1 MAAGASKAPAPA
13 PLSPEHAP
21 GPSSAA
27 LHQNPRLHSG
37 ATGGEATAQGGEAL
51 AAAAVRG
58 VGGDGGKAAAAQD
71 VGGDDEGRVVEH
83 GVGGGEVRAAAA
95 QCGRGGGGDPRV
107 TKETTG
113 VAPPVGASESM
124 ADAVQAS
131 VAARALVHLLLAAC
145 GGCGDGLTSGKM
157 GATGET
163 APALQQACKDF
174 GLSGRGVRTGCMGE
188 GQGRAAGNPNPNPNP
203 NFGAP
208 EESWTQQDAVAGAA
222 ISTTRT
228 TLGTQQRSL
237 PALTPASSP
246 ELVAAIAEALA
257 EVMRAWDAS
266 LAPTGEAGGDPT
278 ARTCRAVAGEG
289 GAPATGGVGAVC
301 MVSDP
306 APAPPSSRGKLYV
319 EALAPGSPRA
329 AKKSFEEVGANF
341 KEFSMCNDMPG
352 VFYNAEEVKVLSDP
366 YKFSLIGKFSGRR
379 PPPQIVYQSFKGL
392 GLSSPYN
399 IRFLRAG
406 HIFLHLTS
414 KEDMAR
420 IWTRGV
426 WRIGGSILR
435 IFKWTPHFSY
445 AAESS
450 VVPVWV
456 QFPDLPVHMFN
467 KNCVYSMARIVG
479 CPIKIDEA
487 TADGSRLFMAR
498 ACVEIDLLKPRV
510 EQFLIGI
517 GDEHRLQRVVY
528 ERTPEYCQYCRHLG
542 HAEVDCYVA
551 GNKPRPEW
559 HRDRV
564 DPIPPGADLRERLNQ
579 RERDRKG
586 KAVVVE
592 DSEAHDFQRVGGR
605 RTGQT
610 WARKQQ
616 PSRMGQKSAQELH
629 AQGNSFEVL
638 KDIGE
643 EEDAGDDVVGGAG
656 DKEALEDYPQL
667 GTEKDDGVG
676 ADEDRVSKTQ
686 RVEVEDRMPVQ
697 LGQCQTLWQTSLDS
711 DQQDSVSVEG
721 GEQQVGDQIPQ
732 CFGQGEQVSQTVQRS
747 GIGAQQ
753 WNTDGAQG
761 QGGASRGLQEAGLI
775 SGEEPRVLESS
786 RELPEDDGLD
796 RYSSSSADQGV
807 SDDLGQKKPARRT
820 QVTPEGSDDPDFQKT
835 FVEYEET
842 DTSFSSRG
850 GRSLASVVSPPRE
863 RKAGM
868 PKVLKAQRPRVEF
881 EPRVTR
887 SQASRQRRA
896 LFLRRHHHLSFLAV
910 LEPMVDLDCRY
921 MARRMGFEEFLH
933 LELSSQMFPSS
944 MIVTVV
950 YAKCT
955 RSERSL
961 LWESLEE
968 LRPEGDRLWLVGGDF
983 NVISSMEEHSAGVLA
998 RPGAM
1003 EDFNNFIM
1011 LAGLVDAGFVG
1022 DRYTW
1027 TNNRVWKRLD
1037 RVLLSSSWGSLD
1049 FTVRVE
1055 HLSRA
1060 ASDHCPLL
1068 VEFPGFQRPRASF
1081 RFQRMWV
1088 RHRDF
1093 MQTVRLNWC
1102 LPSMAQGLQR
1112 LQMKL
1117 RRLKEHLKWWN
1128 MEVFGNI
1135 HDRVL
1140 QAEESMAAAEQAYDR
1155 DPTEQSRT
1163 HRSECQARLFR
1174 VLDMEEDFWKQRAAI
1189 RWMGEGERN
1198 TKFFHSTVQKKR
1210 TASRLFRIWEEG
1222 QCLDQPD
1229 GIRESGVRYFQ
1240 ELLTG
1245 ETVDSTV
1252 VDTELIPSLVS
1263 AEDNLML
1270 EGLPSAEEV
1279 KQVVWSMCQ
1288 DSAAGPDGFSVA
1300 FYRACWEI
1308 VGEDVF
1314 QAVLDFFRG
1323 AELPRGMA
1331 STTIV
1336 LIPKVDSAQRW
1347 RDFRPISLCN
1357 VSYKIIS
1364 KLMAQRMASVL
1375 GKVISPAQ
1383 SGFVPG
1389 RLISDNILM
1398 AQELDHKLNYHIRGG
1413 NLILKLDMAK
1423 AYDRVQWGV
1432 LFRVMVAFGFSEAVI
1447 AFIRRCVTSSWFS
1460 VLVNGQLSGFF
1471 RSQRGLR
1478 QGDPISPFLFIL
1490 AAELLSRGIEA
1501 LFAAYPGM
1509 AYATGCDMRVSH
1521 LAYADD
1527 VVIFLNGSLDCVR
1540 RGKEFLD
1547 RYEAQSGQAINA
1559 AKSSFFPSR
1568 CISDRRRQQIAA
1580 ITGFVLG
1587 VRPMLYLGVPII
1599 SGNKRTVHFAPIL
1612 AKIQRKF
1619 QGWNLSRLSH
1629 GGRLM
1634 LIQSVLSSLPVY
1646 LLQVTQPP
1654 LEVLRKLEGVFAS
1667 FFWSSVG
1674 HDRKVHWVAWRDIC
1688 RPKQEGGLGVRRLSE
1703 VGAALSMKLWFR
1715 FREQCTQW
1723 ARFLRRSYC
1732 GTVDPGVV
1740 TLRSNAS
1747 PSWRRMIQT
1756 RAVAEGQIGWII
1768 GQGHLSFWHDRW
1780 MERGPLSE
1788 WCTVQGPPDV
1798 RVDRFLAAG
1807 SWSQERL
1814 QRVLPS
1820 SVAEEVTEVHLRP
1833 EEEDVMVWRP
1843 TRDGRFTTR
1852 SAWEVYRTAH
1862 QREDVAI
1869 VTWSRLLLPTIS
1881 VFIWRFFRRRLP
1893 VDEVL
1898 QQRGVCLV
1906 SRCQCCEAV
1915 ESWEHLFYG
1924 SPVAGEVWGHFGH
1937 LFGVGSWRV
1946 LERWRA
1952 GTAWS
1957 STGSVR
1963 EIIPLLIFW
1972 FLWTARND
1980 SKHRGLRPEGQKIIR
1995 QITQYLRVGMASGII
2010 KPRHWRGDISAAQAM
2025 VIQVRIR
2032 TLHTISA
2039 VHWRRPDDGWFK
2051 LNTDGSSRGN
2061 PGESSYGA
2069 IVRDHSGQVVVARQG
2084 VLGEGSN
2091 IRAELMAI
2099 LRGLEL
2105 CVDRQLFPIWLES
2118 DSLVALHIIGS
2129 SGISWE
2135 LREEILRIRR
2145 LVRQYGVRCTHI
2157 YREGNAAAD
2166 FLANQA
2172 YQVEGERVMEGQE
2185 IGGLL
2190 LGICRMDRLG
2200 LPYIRSS
2207 CKPG

>member
-1 MAAGASKAPAPA
+1 M
-13 PLSPEHAP
+13 
-21 GPSSAA
+21 
-27 LHQNPRLHSG
+27 SG
-37 ATGGEATAQGGEAL
+37 IIWN
-51 AAAAVRG
+51 VRG
-58 VGGDGGKAAAAQD
+58 FGN
-71 VGGDDEGRVVEH
+71 
-83 GVGGGEVRAAAA
+83 
-95 QCGRGGGGDPRV
+95 
-107 TKETTG
+107 
-113 VAPPVGASESM
+113 
-124 ADAVQAS
+124 
-131 VAARALVHLLLAAC
+131 LA
-145 GGCGDGLTSGKM
+145 T
-157 GATGET
+157 
-163 APALQQACKDF
+163 
-174 GLSGRGVRTGCMGE
+174 
-188 GQGRAAGNPNPNPNP
+188 
-203 NFGAP
+203 
-208 EESWTQQDAVAGAA
+208 
-222 ISTTRT
+222 
-228 TLGTQQRSL
+228 
-237 PALTPASSP
+237 
-246 ELVAAIAEALA
+246 
-257 EVMRAWDAS
+257 
-266 LAPTGEAGGDPT
+266 
-278 ARTCRAVAGEG
+278 
-289 GAPATGGVGAVC
+289 
-301 MVSDP
+301 
-306 APAPPSSRGKLYV
+306 
-319 EALAPGSPRA
+319 
-329 AKKSFEEVGANF
+329 
-341 KEFSMCNDMPG
+341 
-352 VFYNAEEVKVLSDP
+352 
-366 YKFSLIGKFSGRR
+366 
-379 PPPQIVYQSFKGL
+379 
-392 GLSSPYN
+392 
-399 IRFLRAG
+399 
-406 HIFLHLTS
+406 
-414 KEDMAR
+414 
-420 IWTRGV
+420 
-426 WRIGGSILR
+426 
-435 IFKWTPHFSY
+435 
-445 AAESS
+445 
-450 VVPVWV
+450 
-456 QFPDLPVHMFN
+456 
-467 KNCVYSMARIVG
+467 
-479 CPIKIDEA
+479 
-487 TADGSRLFMAR
+487 
-498 ACVEIDLLKPRV
+498 
-510 EQFLIGI
+510 
-517 GDEHRLQRVVY
+517 
-528 ERTPEYCQYCRHLG
+528 
-542 HAEVDCYVA
+542 
-551 GNKPRPEW
+551 
-559 HRDRV
+559 
-564 DPIPPGADLRERLNQ
+564 
-579 RERDRKG
+579 
-586 KAVVVE
+586 
-592 DSEAHDFQRVGGR
+592 
-605 RTGQT
+605 
-610 WARKQQ
+610 
-616 PSRMGQKSAQELH
+616 
-629 AQGNSFEVL
+629 
-638 KDIGE
+638 
-643 EEDAGDDVVGGAG
+643 
-656 DKEALEDYPQL
+656 
-667 GTEKDDGVG
+667 
-676 ADEDRVSKTQ
+676 
-686 RVEVEDRMPVQ
+686 
-697 LGQCQTLWQTSLDS
+697 
-711 DQQDSVSVEG
+711 
-721 GEQQVGDQIPQ
+721 
-732 CFGQGEQVSQTVQRS
+732 
-747 GIGAQQ
+747 
-753 WNTDGAQG
+753 
-761 QGGASRGLQEAGLI
+761 
-775 SGEEPRVLESS
+775 
-786 RELPEDDGLD
+786 
-796 RYSSSSADQGV
+796 
-807 SDDLGQKKPARRT
+807 
-820 QVTPEGSDDPDFQKT
+820 
-835 FVEYEET
+835 
-842 DTSFSSRG
+842 
-850 GRSLASVVSPPRE
+850 
-863 RKAGM
+863 
-868 PKVLKAQRPRVEF
+868 
-881 EPRVTR
+881 
-887 SQASRQRRA
+887 QRRA

-910 LEPMVDLDCRY
+910 LEPMVDLYCRY
-921 MARRMGFEEFLH
+921 MARHMGFEEVVSNKSGKVWFFWESTIACKVLFDHDQFLH
-933 LELSSQMFPSS
+933 LELSSQLFPSF

-955 RSERSL
+955 RLERSV

-1037 RVLLSSSWGSLD
+1037 RVLLSPSWGSLD

-1068 VEFPGFQRPRASF
+1068 VEFPGFQKPRASF

-1102 LPSMAQGLQR
+1102 LPSVAQGLQR

-1140 QAEESMAAAEQAYDR
+1140 QAEESMAAAEHAYDR

-1163 HRSECQARLFR
+1163 HRSECQAHLFR

-1210 TASRLFRIWEEG
+1210 AVSRLFRIWEEG
-1222 QCLDQPD
+1222 QCLDQPER
-1229 GIRESGVRYFQ
+1229 IRESGVRYFQ

-1245 ETVDSTV
+1245 ETVDSTA
-1252 VDTELIPSLVS
+1252 VDTDLIPTLVS
-1263 AEDNLML
+1263 TEDNLML
-1270 EGLPSAEEV
+1270 AALPSAEEV

-1308 VGEDVF
+1308 VGEDVL

-1375 GKVISPAQ
+1375 GKVISPSQ

-1423 AYDRVQWGV
+1423 AYDRVQWGI
-1432 LFRVMVAFGFSEAVI
+1432 LFRVMAAFGFSEAVI

-1547 RYEAQSGQAINA
+1547 RYEAQSE
-1559 AKSSFFPSR
+1559 KSSFIPSR

-1580 ITGFVLG
+1580 VTGFGLG
-1587 VRPMLYLGVPII
+1587 ERPMLYLGVPII
-1599 SGNKRTVHFAPIL
+1599 SGNKRTVHFAPLL

-1646 LLQVTQPP
+1646 LLQEGA
-1654 LEVLRKLEGVFAS
+1654 LGSLEGHLQAEAGGRAGDQTAVR
-1667 FFWSSVG
+1667 G
-1674 HDRKVHWVAWRDIC
+1674 G
-1688 RPKQEGGLGVRRLSE
+1688 GGLIHEVVVQIQRAVHTVGQILEEILLWDGGPRCGDSE
-1703 VGAALSMKLWFR
+1703 
-1715 FREQCTQW
+1715 EQCFPQLAQDDSDQSCGRETDW
-1723 ARFLRRSYC
+1723 VDGE
-1732 GTVDPGVV
+1732 GTVVGVV
-1740 TLRSNAS
+1740 YSAGAS
-1747 PSWRRMIQT
+1747 RCQS
-1756 RAVAEGQIGWII
+1756 
-1768 GQGHLSFWHDRW
+1768 
-1780 MERGPLSE
+1780 GP
-1788 WCTVQGPPDV
+1788 V
-1798 RVDRFLAAG
+1798 F
-1807 SWSQERL
+1807 SWSQEIL

-1820 SVAEEVTEVHLRP
+1820 SVAEEVTEVQLRP
-1833 EEEDVMVWRP
+1833 EEEDVMLWRP

-1852 SAWEVYRTAH
+1852 SAWEAYRTAH

-1893 VDEVL
+1893 VDVIL
-1898 QQRGVCLV
+1898 QQRGVCLA

-1924 SPVAGEVWGHFGH
+1924 SPVAGEVWGYFGH

-1946 LERWRA
+1946 MESWRA

-1957 STGSVR
+1957 SSGSVR
-1963 EIIPLLIFW
+1963 EITPLLICW

-1995 QITQYLRVGMASGII
+1995 QITQYWRVGMASGII
-2010 KPRHWRGDISAAQAM
+2010 KPRHWRGAISAAQAM
-2025 VIQVRIR
+2025 GIQVRIR

-2105 CVDRQLFPIWLES
+2105 CVDRQLSPIWLES
-2118 DSLVALHIIGS
+2118 DSLVALHIIRS
-2129 SGISWE
+2129 SGWTDWACRISGA
-2135 LREEILRIRR
+2135 
-2145 LVRQYGVRCTHI
+2145 LVSQDSTL
-2157 YREGNAAAD
+2157 D
-2166 FLANQA
+2166 
-2172 YQVEGERVMEGQE
+2172 
-2185 IGGLL
+2185 GG
-2190 LGICRMDRLG
+2190 
-2200 LPYIRSS
+2200 
-2207 CKPG
+2207 

>member
-1 MAAGASKAPAPA
+1 M
-13 PLSPEHAP
+13 
-21 GPSSAA
+21 
-27 LHQNPRLHSG
+27 SG
-37 ATGGEATAQGGEAL
+37 IIWN
-51 AAAAVRG
+51 VRG
-58 VGGDGGKAAAAQD
+58 FGN
-71 VGGDDEGRVVEH
+71 
-83 GVGGGEVRAAAA
+83 
-95 QCGRGGGGDPRV
+95 
-107 TKETTG
+107 
-113 VAPPVGASESM
+113 
-124 ADAVQAS
+124 
-131 VAARALVHLLLAAC
+131 LA
-145 GGCGDGLTSGKM
+145 T
-157 GATGET
+157 
-163 APALQQACKDF
+163 
-174 GLSGRGVRTGCMGE
+174 
-188 GQGRAAGNPNPNPNP
+188 
-203 NFGAP
+203 
-208 EESWTQQDAVAGAA
+208 
-222 ISTTRT
+222 
-228 TLGTQQRSL
+228 
-237 PALTPASSP
+237 
-246 ELVAAIAEALA
+246 
-257 EVMRAWDAS
+257 
-266 LAPTGEAGGDPT
+266 
-278 ARTCRAVAGEG
+278 
-289 GAPATGGVGAVC
+289 
-301 MVSDP
+301 
-306 APAPPSSRGKLYV
+306 
-319 EALAPGSPRA
+319 
-329 AKKSFEEVGANF
+329 
-341 KEFSMCNDMPG
+341 
-352 VFYNAEEVKVLSDP
+352 
-366 YKFSLIGKFSGRR
+366 
-379 PPPQIVYQSFKGL
+379 
-392 GLSSPYN
+392 
-399 IRFLRAG
+399 
-406 HIFLHLTS
+406 
-414 KEDMAR
+414 
-420 IWTRGV
+420 
-426 WRIGGSILR
+426 
-435 IFKWTPHFSY
+435 
-445 AAESS
+445 
-450 VVPVWV
+450 
-456 QFPDLPVHMFN
+456 
-467 KNCVYSMARIVG
+467 
-479 CPIKIDEA
+479 
-487 TADGSRLFMAR
+487 
-498 ACVEIDLLKPRV
+498 
-510 EQFLIGI
+510 
-517 GDEHRLQRVVY
+517 
-528 ERTPEYCQYCRHLG
+528 
-542 HAEVDCYVA
+542 
-551 GNKPRPEW
+551 
-559 HRDRV
+559 
-564 DPIPPGADLRERLNQ
+564 
-579 RERDRKG
+579 
-586 KAVVVE
+586 
-592 DSEAHDFQRVGGR
+592 
-605 RTGQT
+605 
-610 WARKQQ
+610 
-616 PSRMGQKSAQELH
+616 
-629 AQGNSFEVL
+629 
-638 KDIGE
+638 
-643 EEDAGDDVVGGAG
+643 
-656 DKEALEDYPQL
+656 
-667 GTEKDDGVG
+667 
-676 ADEDRVSKTQ
+676 
-686 RVEVEDRMPVQ
+686 
-697 LGQCQTLWQTSLDS
+697 
-711 DQQDSVSVEG
+711 
-721 GEQQVGDQIPQ
+721 
-732 CFGQGEQVSQTVQRS
+732 
-747 GIGAQQ
+747 
-753 WNTDGAQG
+753 
-761 QGGASRGLQEAGLI
+761 
-775 SGEEPRVLESS
+775 
-786 RELPEDDGLD
+786 
-796 RYSSSSADQGV
+796 
-807 SDDLGQKKPARRT
+807 
-820 QVTPEGSDDPDFQKT
+820 
-835 FVEYEET
+835 
-842 DTSFSSRG
+842 
-850 GRSLASVVSPPRE
+850 
-863 RKAGM
+863 
-868 PKVLKAQRPRVEF
+868 
-881 EPRVTR
+881 
-887 SQASRQRRA
+887 QRRA

-921 MARRMGFEEFLH
+921 MARRMGFEEVVSNKSGKVWFFWDSTIACKVLFDHDQFLH
-933 LELSSQMFPSS
+933 LELSSQLFPSS

-955 RSERSL
+955 RLERSL
-961 LWESLEE
+961 LWENLEE
-968 LRPEGDRLWLVGGDF
+968 LRPEGDILWLVGGDF

-1011 LAGLVDAGFVG
+1011 LAGLVDVGFVG

-1037 RVLLSSSWGSLD
+1037 RVLLSPSWGSLD

-1060 ASDHCPLL
+1060 ASDHYPLL
-1068 VEFPGFQRPRASF
+1068 VEFRGFQKPRASF

-1088 RHRDF
+1088 WHRDF

-1102 LPSMAQGLQR
+1102 LPSVAQGLQR

-1140 QAEESMAAAEQAYDR
+1140 QAEEGMAAAEQAYDR
-1155 DPTEQSRT
+1155 GPTEQSRT
-1163 HRSECQARLFR
+1163 HRSECQAHLFR

-1210 TASRLFRIWEEG
+1210 SANRLFR
-1222 QCLDQPD
+1222 
-1229 GIRESGVRYFQ
+1229 

-1245 ETVDSTV
+1245 ETVDSTD

-1263 AEDNLML
+1263 TEDNLML

-1308 VGEDVF
+1308 VGEDVL
-1314 QAVLDFFRG
+1314 QAVMDFFRG

-1347 RDFRPISLCN
+1347 QDFRPISLCN

-1364 KLMAQRMASVL
+1364 KLMAQRMASVI

-1413 NLILKLDMAK
+1413 NLILKLDMTK
-1423 AYDRVQWGV
+1423 SYDRVQWGV
-1432 LFRVMVAFGFSEAVI
+1432 LFRVMAAFGFSESVI

-1460 VLVNGQLSGFF
+1460 ILVNGQLSSFF

-1490 AAELLSRGIEA
+1490 AAELLSRGIES

-1521 LAYADD
+1521 LTYADD
-1527 VVIFLNGSLDCVR
+1527 VVLFLNGSLDCVR
-1540 RGKEFLD
+1540 RGKGFLD
-1547 RYEAQSGQAINA
+1547 SYEAQSGQAINA
-1559 AKSSFFPSR
+1559 EKSFFFPSR
-1568 CISDRRRQQIAA
+1568 CISVRRRQQIAA
-1580 ITGFVLG
+1580 VTGFDLG
-1587 VRPMLYLGVPII
+1587 ERPMLYLGVPII
-1599 SGNKRTVHFAPIL
+1599 SGNKRTVHFAPLL

-1619 QGWNLSRLSH
+1619 QGWNFSRLSH

-1646 LLQVTQPP
+1646 LLQV
-1654 LEVLRKLEGVFAS
+1654 LKKLEGVFAS

-1688 RPKQEGGLGVRRLSE
+1688 RPKQEGGLGIRRLSE

-1715 FREQCTQW
+1715 FREQSTQW

-1756 RAVAEGQIGWII
+1756 RAVAERQIGWII
-1768 GQGHLSFWHDRW
+1768 EQGHLSFWHDRW

-1798 RVDRFLAAG
+1798 RVDRFLADG
-1807 SWSQERL
+1807 SWSQEIL

-1820 SVAEEVTEVHLRP
+1820 AVAEEVTEDCAPEGGCIDSDLEQTPPPHHFRVHL
-1833 EEEDVMVWRP
+1833 
-1843 TRDGRFTTR
+1843 
-1852 SAWEVYRTAH
+1852 
-1862 QREDVAI
+1862 
-1869 VTWSRLLLPTIS
+1869 
-1881 VFIWRFFRRRLP
+1881 
-1893 VDEVL
+1893 EVL
-1898 QQRGVCLV
+1898 SETTASGRDLTAAWCMLSVQMSVL
-1906 SRCQCCEAV
+1906 
-1915 ESWEHLFYG
+1915 
-1924 SPVAGEVWGHFGH
+1924 
-1937 LFGVGSWRV
+1937 WRV
-1946 LERWRA
+1946 MESWRA

-1963 EIIPLLIFW
+1963 EITPLLICW

-1980 SKHRGLRPEGQKIIR
+1980 SKHRGLRSEGHKTII
-1995 QITQYLRVGMASGII
+1995 QIIQYLRVGMTSSII
-2010 KPRHWRGDISAAQAM
+2010 KPRHWRGAISAAQAM

-2032 TLHTISA
+2032 TLHTISV

-2105 CVDRQLFPIWLES
+2105 CVDRQLSPIWLES
-2118 DSLVALHIIGS
+2118 DSLVALHIIRS

-2135 LREEILRIRR
+2135 FREEILRIRR

-2185 IGGLL
+2185 IDGLL
-2190 LGICRMDRLG
+2190 LGICRMDRVG

>member
-1 MAAGASKAPAPA
+1 MEEGN
-13 PLSPEHAP
+13 
-21 GPSSAA
+21 GG
-27 LHQNPRLHSG
+27 RSG
-37 ATGGEATAQGGEAL
+37 F
-51 AAAAVRG
+51 
-58 VGGDGGKAAAAQD
+58 
-71 VGGDDEGRVVEH
+71 
-83 GVGGGEVRAAAA
+83 GGEVWLRSDTGMRAG
-95 QCGRGGGGDPRV
+95 QEPRGGG
-107 TKETTG
+107 
-113 VAPPVGASESM
+113 
-124 ADAVQAS
+124 
-131 VAARALVHLLLAAC
+131 
-145 GGCGDGLTSGKM
+145 
-157 GATGET
+157 
-163 APALQQACKDF
+163 
-174 GLSGRGVRTGCMGE
+174 
-188 GQGRAAGNPNPNPNP
+188 
-203 NFGAP
+203 
-208 EESWTQQDAVAGAA
+208 
-222 ISTTRT
+222 
-228 TLGTQQRSL
+228 
-237 PALTPASSP
+237 
-246 ELVAAIAEALA
+246 
-257 EVMRAWDAS
+257 
-266 LAPTGEAGGDPT
+266 
-278 ARTCRAVAGEG
+278 
-289 GAPATGGVGAVC
+289 
-301 MVSDP
+301 
-306 APAPPSSRGKLYV
+306 
-319 EALAPGSPRA
+319 
-329 AKKSFEEVGANF
+329 
-341 KEFSMCNDMPG
+341 
-352 VFYNAEEVKVLSDP
+352 
-366 YKFSLIGKFSGRR
+366 
-379 PPPQIVYQSFKGL
+379 
-392 GLSSPYN
+392 
-399 IRFLRAG
+399 
-406 HIFLHLTS
+406 
-414 KEDMAR
+414 
-420 IWTRGV
+420 
-426 WRIGGSILR
+426 
-435 IFKWTPHFSY
+435 
-445 AAESS
+445 
-450 VVPVWV
+450 
-456 QFPDLPVHMFN
+456 
-467 KNCVYSMARIVG
+467 
-479 CPIKIDEA
+479 DEA
-487 TADGSRLFMAR
+487 N
-498 ACVEIDLLKPRV
+498 
-510 EQFLIGI
+510 
-517 GDEHRLQRVVY
+517 
-528 ERTPEYCQYCRHLG
+528 
-542 HAEVDCYVA
+542 A
-551 GNKPRPEW
+551 G
-559 HRDRV
+559 
-564 DPIPPGADLRERLNQ
+564 
-579 RERDRKG
+579 
-586 KAVVVE
+586 
-592 DSEAHDFQRVGGR
+592 
-605 RTGQT
+605 
-610 WARKQQ
+610 
-616 PSRMGQKSAQELH
+616 
-629 AQGNSFEVL
+629 
-638 KDIGE
+638 
-643 EEDAGDDVVGGAG
+643 
-656 DKEALEDYPQL
+656 
-667 GTEKDDGVG
+667 
-676 ADEDRVSKTQ
+676 
-686 RVEVEDRMPVQ
+686 
-697 LGQCQTLWQTSLDS
+697 
-711 DQQDSVSVEG
+711 
-721 GEQQVGDQIPQ
+721 
-732 CFGQGEQVSQTVQRS
+732 
-747 GIGAQQ
+747 
-753 WNTDGAQG
+753 
-761 QGGASRGLQEAGLI
+761 
-775 SGEEPRVLESS
+775 
-786 RELPEDDGLD
+786 
-796 RYSSSSADQGV
+796 
-807 SDDLGQKKPARRT
+807 
-820 QVTPEGSDDPDFQKT
+820 
-835 FVEYEET
+835 
-842 DTSFSSRG
+842 
-850 GRSLASVVSPPRE
+850 
-863 RKAGM
+863 
-868 PKVLKAQRPRVEF
+868 
-881 EPRVTR
+881 
-887 SQASRQRRA
+887 
-896 LFLRRHHHLSFLAV
+896 
-910 LEPMVDLDCRY
+910 
-921 MARRMGFEEFLH
+921 FLH
-933 LELSSQMFPSS
+933 LELSSQIFPSS

-1068 VEFPGFQRPRASF
+1068 VEFPGFQKPRASF

-1432 LFRVMVAFGFSEAVI
+1432 LFRVMAAFGFSETVI

-1490 AAELLSRGIEA
+1490 AAELFSRGIEA

-1559 AKSSFFPSR
+1559 EKSSFFPSR
-1568 CISDRRRQQIAA
+1568 RISDRRRQQIAA
-1580 ITGFVLG
+1580 ITGFGLG
-1587 VRPMLYLGVPII
+1587 ERPMLYLGVPII
-1599 SGNKRTVHFAPIL
+1599 SGNKRTVHFAPLL

-1634 LIQSVLSSLPVY
+1634 LIQSVLISLPVY
-1646 LLQVTQPP
+1646 LLQVIQPP

-1688 RPKQEGGLGVRRLSE
+1688 RPKQEGGLGIRRLSE

-1756 RAVAEGQIGWII
+1756 RAVAERQIGWII

-1798 RVDRFLAAG
+1798 RVDRFLADG
-1807 SWSQERL
+1807 SWSQEIL
-1814 QRVLPS
+1814 QRVLPP
-1820 SVAEEVTEVHLRP
+1820 SVAEEVTEVQLRP

-1862 QREDVAI
+1862 QREDVAL

-1898 QQRGVCLV
+1898 QQRGVCLA

-1946 LERWRA
+1946 MERWRA

-2135 LREEILRIRR
+2135 LREEILRTRR

>member
-1 MAAGASKAPAPA
+1 
-13 PLSPEHAP
+13 
-21 GPSSAA
+21 
-27 LHQNPRLHSG
+27 
-37 ATGGEATAQGGEAL
+37 
-51 AAAAVRG
+51 
-58 VGGDGGKAAAAQD
+58 
-71 VGGDDEGRVVEH
+71 
-83 GVGGGEVRAAAA
+83 
-95 QCGRGGGGDPRV
+95 
-107 TKETTG
+107 
-113 VAPPVGASESM
+113 
-124 ADAVQAS
+124 
-131 VAARALVHLLLAAC
+131 
-145 GGCGDGLTSGKM
+145 
-157 GATGET
+157 
-163 APALQQACKDF
+163 
-174 GLSGRGVRTGCMGE
+174 
-188 GQGRAAGNPNPNPNP
+188 
-203 NFGAP
+203 
-208 EESWTQQDAVAGAA
+208 
-222 ISTTRT
+222 
-228 TLGTQQRSL
+228 
-237 PALTPASSP
+237 
-246 ELVAAIAEALA
+246 
-257 EVMRAWDAS
+257 
-266 LAPTGEAGGDPT
+266 
-278 ARTCRAVAGEG
+278 
-289 GAPATGGVGAVC
+289 
-301 MVSDP
+301 
-306 APAPPSSRGKLYV
+306 
-319 EALAPGSPRA
+319 
-329 AKKSFEEVGANF
+329 
-341 KEFSMCNDMPG
+341 
-352 VFYNAEEVKVLSDP
+352 
-366 YKFSLIGKFSGRR
+366 
-379 PPPQIVYQSFKGL
+379 
-392 GLSSPYN
+392 
-399 IRFLRAG
+399 
-406 HIFLHLTS
+406 
-414 KEDMAR
+414 MAR

-445 AAESS
+445 EAESS

-456 QFPDLPVHMFN
+456 QFPDLPVHMIN
-467 KNCVYSMARIVG
+467 KNCVFSMARIVG

-921 MARRMGFEEFLH
+921 MARRMGFEE
-933 LELSSQMFPSS
+933 
-944 MIVTVV
+944 VV
-950 YAKCT
+950 SNKSGKCT
-955 RSERSL
+955 GSL
-961 LWESLEE
+961 FME
-968 LRPEGDRLWLVGGDF
+968 LRSEGDRLWLVGGDF

-1037 RVLLSSSWGSLD
+1037 RVLLSSSWGNLD

-1068 VEFPGFQRPRASF
+1068 VEFPGFQRPRAFGGCGCGTSF
-1081 RFQRMWV
+1081 IDR
-1088 RHRDF
+1088 
-1093 MQTVRLNWC
+1093 
-1102 LPSMAQGLQR
+1102 PSMVRWRYG
-1112 LQMKL
+1112 
-1117 RRLKEHLKWWN
+1117 
-1128 MEVFGNI
+1128 G
-1135 HDRVL
+1135 
-1140 QAEESMAAAEQAYDR
+1140 
-1155 DPTEQSRT
+1155 DPTEARQT

-1432 LFRVMVAFGFSEAVI
+1432 LFRVMAAFGFSETVI

-1490 AAELLSRGIEA
+1490 AAELFSRGIEA

-1559 AKSSFFPSR
+1559 EKSSFFPSR
-1568 CISDRRRQQIAA
+1568 RISDRRRQQIAA
-1580 ITGFVLG
+1580 ITGFGLG
-1587 VRPMLYLGVPII
+1587 ERPMLYLGVPII
-1599 SGNKRTVHFAPIL
+1599 SGNKRTVHFAPLL

-1634 LIQSVLSSLPVY
+1634 LIQSVLISLPVY
-1646 LLQVTQPP
+1646 LLQVIQPP

-1688 RPKQEGGLGVRRLSE
+1688 RPKQEGGLGIRRLSE
-1703 VGAALSMKLWFR
+1703 VGVALSMKLWFR

-1732 GTVDPGVV
+1732 GTVDPGMV

-1756 RAVAEGQIGWII
+1756 RAVAERQIGWII

-1780 MERGPLSE
+1780 QLEPGD
-1788 WCTVQGPPDV
+1788 T
-1798 RVDRFLAAG
+1798 
-1807 SWSQERL
+1807 
-1814 QRVLPS
+1814 

-1869 VTWSRLLLPTIS
+1869 VTLSRLLLPTIS

-2025 VIQVRIR
+2025 VMQVRIR

-2039 VHWRRPDDGWFK
+2039 VQWRRPDDGWFK

>member
-1 MAAGASKAPAPA
+1 M
-13 PLSPEHAP
+13 
-21 GPSSAA
+21 
-27 LHQNPRLHSG
+27 SG
-37 ATGGEATAQGGEAL
+37 IIWN
-51 AAAAVRG
+51 VRG
-58 VGGDGGKAAAAQD
+58 FGN
-71 VGGDDEGRVVEH
+71 
-83 GVGGGEVRAAAA
+83 
-95 QCGRGGGGDPRV
+95 
-107 TKETTG
+107 
-113 VAPPVGASESM
+113 
-124 ADAVQAS
+124 
-131 VAARALVHLLLAAC
+131 LA
-145 GGCGDGLTSGKM
+145 T
-157 GATGET
+157 
-163 APALQQACKDF
+163 
-174 GLSGRGVRTGCMGE
+174 
-188 GQGRAAGNPNPNPNP
+188 
-203 NFGAP
+203 
-208 EESWTQQDAVAGAA
+208 
-222 ISTTRT
+222 
-228 TLGTQQRSL
+228 
-237 PALTPASSP
+237 
-246 ELVAAIAEALA
+246 
-257 EVMRAWDAS
+257 
-266 LAPTGEAGGDPT
+266 
-278 ARTCRAVAGEG
+278 
-289 GAPATGGVGAVC
+289 
-301 MVSDP
+301 
-306 APAPPSSRGKLYV
+306 
-319 EALAPGSPRA
+319 
-329 AKKSFEEVGANF
+329 
-341 KEFSMCNDMPG
+341 
-352 VFYNAEEVKVLSDP
+352 
-366 YKFSLIGKFSGRR
+366 
-379 PPPQIVYQSFKGL
+379 
-392 GLSSPYN
+392 
-399 IRFLRAG
+399 
-406 HIFLHLTS
+406 
-414 KEDMAR
+414 
-420 IWTRGV
+420 
-426 WRIGGSILR
+426 
-435 IFKWTPHFSY
+435 
-445 AAESS
+445 
-450 VVPVWV
+450 
-456 QFPDLPVHMFN
+456 
-467 KNCVYSMARIVG
+467 
-479 CPIKIDEA
+479 
-487 TADGSRLFMAR
+487 
-498 ACVEIDLLKPRV
+498 
-510 EQFLIGI
+510 
-517 GDEHRLQRVVY
+517 
-528 ERTPEYCQYCRHLG
+528 
-542 HAEVDCYVA
+542 
-551 GNKPRPEW
+551 
-559 HRDRV
+559 
-564 DPIPPGADLRERLNQ
+564 
-579 RERDRKG
+579 
-586 KAVVVE
+586 
-592 DSEAHDFQRVGGR
+592 
-605 RTGQT
+605 
-610 WARKQQ
+610 
-616 PSRMGQKSAQELH
+616 
-629 AQGNSFEVL
+629 
-638 KDIGE
+638 
-643 EEDAGDDVVGGAG
+643 
-656 DKEALEDYPQL
+656 
-667 GTEKDDGVG
+667 
-676 ADEDRVSKTQ
+676 
-686 RVEVEDRMPVQ
+686 
-697 LGQCQTLWQTSLDS
+697 
-711 DQQDSVSVEG
+711 
-721 GEQQVGDQIPQ
+721 
-732 CFGQGEQVSQTVQRS
+732 
-747 GIGAQQ
+747 
-753 WNTDGAQG
+753 
-761 QGGASRGLQEAGLI
+761 
-775 SGEEPRVLESS
+775 
-786 RELPEDDGLD
+786 
-796 RYSSSSADQGV
+796 
-807 SDDLGQKKPARRT
+807 
-820 QVTPEGSDDPDFQKT
+820 
-835 FVEYEET
+835 
-842 DTSFSSRG
+842 
-850 GRSLASVVSPPRE
+850 
-863 RKAGM
+863 
-868 PKVLKAQRPRVEF
+868 
-881 EPRVTR
+881 
-887 SQASRQRRA
+887 QRRA

-921 MARRMGFEEFLH
+921 MARRMGFEEVVSNKSGKVWFFWDSTIACKVLFDHDQFLH
-933 LELSSQMFPSS
+933 LELSSQLFPSS

-950 YAKCT
+950 YAKYT
-955 RSERSL
+955 RLERSL

-1037 RVLLSSSWGSLD
+1037 RVLLSPSWGSLD

-1068 VEFPGFQRPRASF
+1068 VEFPGFQKPRASF

-1102 LPSMAQGLQR
+1102 LPSVAQGMQR

-1140 QAEESMAAAEQAYDR
+1140 QAEESMAAAEHAYDR
-1155 DPTEQSRT
+1155 DPTAQSRT
-1163 HRSECQARLFR
+1163 HRSECQAHLFR
-1174 VLDMEEDFWKQRAAI
+1174 VLDIEEDFWKQRAAI

-1210 TASRLFRIWEEG
+1210 AVSRIFRIWEEG
-1222 QCLDQPD
+1222 QCLDQPER
-1229 GIRESGVRYFQ
+1229 IRESGVRYFQ

-1245 ETVDSTV
+1245 ETVDSTA
-1252 VDTELIPSLVS
+1252 VDTDLIPTLVS
-1263 AEDNLML
+1263 TEDNLML
-1270 EGLPSAEEV
+1270 AALPSAEEV
-1279 KQVVWSMCQ
+1279 KQMVWSMCQ

-1308 VGEDVF
+1308 VGEDVL
-1314 QAVLDFFRG
+1314 QVVLDFFRG

-1432 LFRVMVAFGFSEAVI
+1432 LFRVMAAFGFSEAVI

-1559 AKSSFFPSR
+1559 EKSSFFPSR

-1580 ITGFVLG
+1580 VTGFGLG
-1587 VRPMLYLGVPII
+1587 ERPMLYLGVPII
-1599 SGNKRTVHFAPIL
+1599 SGNKRTVHFAPLL

-1646 LLQVTQPP
+1646 LLQVIQPP
-1654 LEVLRKLEGVFAS
+1654 LEALRKLEGVFAS

-1688 RPKQEGGLGVRRLSE
+1688 RPKQEGGLGIRRLSE

-1756 RAVAEGQIGWII
+1756 RAVAERQIGWII

-1798 RVDRFLAAG
+1798 RVDRFLADG
-1807 SWSQERL
+1807 SWSQEIL

-1820 SVAEEVTEVHLRP
+1820 SVAEEVTEVQLRP
-1833 EEEDVMVWRP
+1833 EEEDVMLWRP

-1852 SAWEVYRTAH
+1852 SAWEAYRTAH

-1893 VDEVL
+1893 VDEIL
-1898 QQRGVCLV
+1898 QQRGACLA

-1924 SPVAGEVWGHFGH
+1924 SPVAGEVWGYFGH
-1937 LFGVGSWRV
+1937 LFGVGSWRAM
-1946 LERWRA
+1946 ESWRA

-2039 VHWRRPDDGWFK
+2039 VHWRRPDDGCFK

-2105 CVDRQLFPIWLES
+2105 CVDRQLSPIWLES
-2118 DSLVALHIIGS
+2118 DSLVALHIIRS

-2135 LREEILRIRR
+2135 FREEILRIRR

>member
-1 MAAGASKAPAPA
+1 
-13 PLSPEHAP
+13 
-21 GPSSAA
+21 
-27 LHQNPRLHSG
+27 
-37 ATGGEATAQGGEAL
+37 
-51 AAAAVRG
+51 
-58 VGGDGGKAAAAQD
+58 
-71 VGGDDEGRVVEH
+71 
-83 GVGGGEVRAAAA
+83 
-95 QCGRGGGGDPRV
+95 
-107 TKETTG
+107 
-113 VAPPVGASESM
+113 
-124 ADAVQAS
+124 
-131 VAARALVHLLLAAC
+131 
-145 GGCGDGLTSGKM
+145 M
-157 GATGET
+157 G
-163 APALQQACKDF
+163 
-174 GLSGRGVRTGCMGE
+174 
-188 GQGRAAGNPNPNPNP
+188 
-203 NFGAP
+203 
-208 EESWTQQDAVAGAA
+208 TQQEAGAA
-222 ISTTRT
+222 IPNTNT
-228 TLGTQQRSL
+228 TLEMQQRRM
-237 PALTPASSP
+237 PALSPASSP
-246 ELVAAIAEALA
+246 ELAAAIVEAVMA
-257 EVMRAWDAS
+257 AMRARDAS
-266 LAPTGEAGGDPT
+266 LASAGTAAGDLTPKMDH
-278 ARTCRAVAGEG
+278 AVAGEG
-289 GAPATGGVGAVC
+289 APAAGGGGAVC
-301 MVSDP
+301 RSSDP
-306 APAPPSSRGKLYV
+306 VPAFPSSPGRRYV
-319 EALAPGSPRA
+319 DALAPRSPRA

-341 KEFSMCNDMPG
+341 KEFSVYNDVPG
-352 VFYNAEEVKVLSDP
+352 VFYNDEEVKALSDP

-379 PPPQIVYQSFKGL
+379 PPPQIVYQGFKGL

-414 KEDMAR
+414 NEDMAR

-426 WRIGGSILR
+426 WRIGGSTLR

-445 AAESS
+445 EAESS

-456 QFPDLPVHMFN
+456 QFPDLPVHMIN
-467 KNCVYSMARIVG
+467 KNCVFSMARIVG

-721 GEQQVGDQIPQ
+721 GEQQVGDQTPQ

-753 WNTDGAQG
+753 RNTDGAQG

-868 PKVLKAQRPRVEF
+868 PKVLKVQRPRVEF

-1068 VEFPGFQRPRASF
+1068 VEFPGFQKPRASF

-1102 LPSMAQGLQR
+1102 LPSVAQGLQR

-1210 TASRLFRIWEEG
+1210 TASRIFRIWEEG

-1389 RLISDNILM
+1389 RLISDNVLM

-1432 LFRVMVAFGFSEAVI
+1432 LFRVMAAFGFSEAVI
-1447 AFIRRCVTSSWFS
+1447 AFI
-1460 VLVNGQLSGFF
+1460 GG
-1471 RSQRGLR
+1471 
-1478 QGDPISPFLFIL
+1478 
-1490 AAELLSRGIEA
+1490 A
-1501 LFAAYPGM
+1501 L
-1509 AYATGCDMRVSH
+1509 
-1521 LAYADD
+1521 
-1527 VVIFLNGSLDCVR
+1527 
-1540 RGKEFLD
+1540 
-1547 RYEAQSGQAINA
+1547 
-1559 AKSSFFPSR
+1559 
-1568 CISDRRRQQIAA
+1568 
-1580 ITGFVLG
+1580 
-1587 VRPMLYLGVPII
+1587 
-1599 SGNKRTVHFAPIL
+1599 
-1612 AKIQRKF
+1612 
-1619 QGWNLSRLSH
+1619 
-1629 GGRLM
+1629 
-1634 LIQSVLSSLPVY
+1634 
-1646 LLQVTQPP
+1646 
-1654 LEVLRKLEGVFAS
+1654 
-1667 FFWSSVG
+1667 
-1674 HDRKVHWVAWRDIC
+1674 
-1688 RPKQEGGLGVRRLSE
+1688 
-1703 VGAALSMKLWFR
+1703 
-1715 FREQCTQW
+1715 
-1723 ARFLRRSYC
+1723 
-1732 GTVDPGVV
+1732 
-1740 TLRSNAS
+1740 
-1747 PSWRRMIQT
+1747 
-1756 RAVAEGQIGWII
+1756 
-1768 GQGHLSFWHDRW
+1768 
-1780 MERGPLSE
+1780 
-1788 WCTVQGPPDV
+1788 
-1798 RVDRFLAAG
+1798 
-1807 SWSQERL
+1807 
-1814 QRVLPS
+1814 
-1820 SVAEEVTEVHLRP
+1820 
-1833 EEEDVMVWRP
+1833 
-1843 TRDGRFTTR
+1843 
-1852 SAWEVYRTAH
+1852 
-1862 QREDVAI
+1862 
-1869 VTWSRLLLPTIS
+1869 
-1881 VFIWRFFRRRLP
+1881 
-1893 VDEVL
+1893 
-1898 QQRGVCLV
+1898 
-1906 SRCQCCEAV
+1906 
-1915 ESWEHLFYG
+1915 
-1924 SPVAGEVWGHFGH
+1924 
-1937 LFGVGSWRV
+1937 
-1946 LERWRA
+1946 
-1952 GTAWS
+1952 
-1957 STGSVR
+1957 
-1963 EIIPLLIFW
+1963 
-1972 FLWTARND
+1972 
-1980 SKHRGLRPEGQKIIR
+1980 
-1995 QITQYLRVGMASGII
+1995 
-2010 KPRHWRGDISAAQAM
+2010 
-2025 VIQVRIR
+2025 
-2032 TLHTISA
+2032 
-2039 VHWRRPDDGWFK
+2039 
-2051 LNTDGSSRGN
+2051 
-2061 PGESSYGA
+2061 
-2069 IVRDHSGQVVVARQG
+2069 
-2084 VLGEGSN
+2084 
-2091 IRAELMAI
+2091 
-2099 LRGLEL
+2099 
-2105 CVDRQLFPIWLES
+2105 
-2118 DSLVALHIIGS
+2118 
-2129 SGISWE
+2129 
-2135 LREEILRIRR
+2135 
-2145 LVRQYGVRCTHI
+2145 
-2157 YREGNAAAD
+2157 
-2166 FLANQA
+2166 
-2172 YQVEGERVMEGQE
+2172 
-2185 IGGLL
+2185 LL
-2190 LGICRMDRLG
+2190 LGF
-2200 LPYIRSS
+2200 RSW
-2207 CKPG
+2207 

>member
-1 MAAGASKAPAPA
+1 M
-13 PLSPEHAP
+13 
-21 GPSSAA
+21 
-27 LHQNPRLHSG
+27 
-37 ATGGEATAQGGEAL
+37 
-51 AAAAVRG
+51 
-58 VGGDGGKAAAAQD
+58 
-71 VGGDDEGRVVEH
+71 
-83 GVGGGEVRAAAA
+83 
-95 QCGRGGGGDPRV
+95 
-107 TKETTG
+107 
-113 VAPPVGASESM
+113 
-124 ADAVQAS
+124 
-131 VAARALVHLLLAAC
+131 
-145 GGCGDGLTSGKM
+145 
-157 GATGET
+157 
-163 APALQQACKDF
+163 
-174 GLSGRGVRTGCMGE
+174 
-188 GQGRAAGNPNPNPNP
+188 
-203 NFGAP
+203 
-208 EESWTQQDAVAGAA
+208 
-222 ISTTRT
+222 
-228 TLGTQQRSL
+228 
-237 PALTPASSP
+237 
-246 ELVAAIAEALA
+246 
-257 EVMRAWDAS
+257 
-266 LAPTGEAGGDPT
+266 
-278 ARTCRAVAGEG
+278 
-289 GAPATGGVGAVC
+289 
-301 MVSDP
+301 
-306 APAPPSSRGKLYV
+306 
-319 EALAPGSPRA
+319 
-329 AKKSFEEVGANF
+329 
-341 KEFSMCNDMPG
+341 
-352 VFYNAEEVKVLSDP
+352 
-366 YKFSLIGKFSGRR
+366 
-379 PPPQIVYQSFKGL
+379 
-392 GLSSPYN
+392 
-399 IRFLRAG
+399 
-406 HIFLHLTS
+406 
-414 KEDMAR
+414 
-420 IWTRGV
+420 
-426 WRIGGSILR
+426 
-435 IFKWTPHFSY
+435 
-445 AAESS
+445 
-450 VVPVWV
+450 
-456 QFPDLPVHMFN
+456 
-467 KNCVYSMARIVG
+467 
-479 CPIKIDEA
+479 
-487 TADGSRLFMAR
+487 
-498 ACVEIDLLKPRV
+498 
-510 EQFLIGI
+510 
-517 GDEHRLQRVVY
+517 
-528 ERTPEYCQYCRHLG
+528 
-542 HAEVDCYVA
+542 
-551 GNKPRPEW
+551 
-559 HRDRV
+559 
-564 DPIPPGADLRERLNQ
+564 RERLDQ

-592 DSEAHDFQRVGGR
+592 DSEAQDFQRVGGR

-610 WARKQQ
+610 WARKQLH
-616 PSRMGQKSAQELH
+616 SRMGQEAEQELH
-629 AQGNSFEVL
+629 TQVNSFEVL
-638 KDIGE
+638 KDTGE
-643 EEDAGDDVVGGAG
+643 EEDAGEDVMEVAGGKGALG
-656 DKEALEDYPQL
+656 DTPQV
-667 GTEKDDGVG
+667 GTETDDGVG
-676 ADEDRVSKTQ
+676 EEEDRVAETQ
-686 RVEVEDRMPVQ
+686 LVEVEDRSPVQ
-697 LGQCQTLWQTSLDS
+697 LGRQQTGRQTSQVLG
-711 DQQDSVSVEG
+711 QQDSASVEG
-721 GEQQVGDQIPQ
+721 GEQQVGDQSSQ
-732 CFGQGEQVSQTVQRS
+732 SFGQGEQASQTVQRS

-753 WNTDGAQG
+753 KNTDGAQG
-761 QGGASRGLQEAGLI
+761 QGGPSRGLQDVSLI
-775 SGEEPRVLESS
+775 SGEEPRVLETSG
-786 RELPEDDGLD
+786 ELPEDDCLD

-807 SDDLGQKKPARRT
+807 SEDLGQKEPARLR
-820 QVTPEGSDDPDFQKT
+820 QVIPESSEDPDFQKT
-835 FVEYEET
+835 FEEYEET
-842 DTSFSSRG
+842 DTSSSSRG
-850 GRSLASVVSPPRE
+850 GHSLASVVSPPRG
-863 RKAGM
+863 RKAGC
-868 PKVLKAQRPRVEF
+868 L
-881 EPRVTR
+881 
-887 SQASRQRRA
+887 
-896 LFLRRHHHLSFLAV
+896 
-910 LEPMVDLDCRY
+910 RY

-933 LELSSQMFPSS
+933 LELSSQLFPSS

-955 RSERSL
+955 RLERSL

-983 NVISSMEEHSAGVLA
+983 NVISSMEEHSAGVMA

-1037 RVLLSSSWGSLD
+1037 RVLLSPSWGSLD

-1068 VEFPGFQRPRASF
+1068 VEFPGFQKPRASF

-1102 LPSMAQGLQR
+1102 LPSVAQGLQR

-1155 DPTEQSRT
+1155 DPTEQSRI

-1210 TASRLFRIWEEG
+1210 SASRLFRVWEEG
-1222 QCLDQPD
+1222 QCLDQPER
-1229 GIRESGVRYFQ
+1229 IRESGVRYFQ

-1245 ETVDSTV
+1245 EIVDSTV

-1279 KQVVWSMCQ
+1279 KQVVWCMCQ

-1308 VGEDVF
+1308 VGEDVL

-1347 RDFRPISLCN
+1347 QDFRPISLCN

-1364 KLMAQRMASVL
+1364 KLMAQRMASVI

-1398 AQELDHKLNYHIRGG
+1398 AQELDHKLNYHTRGG

-1432 LFRVMVAFGFSEAVI
+1432 LFRVMAAFGFSESVI

-1490 AAELLSRGIEA
+1490 AAELFSRGIEA

-1540 RGKEFLD
+1540 RGKSFLD
-1547 RYEAQSGQAINA
+1547 RYEAQTGQAINA
-1559 AKSSFFPSR
+1559 GKSSFFPSR

-1580 ITGFVLG
+1580 VTGFGLG
-1587 VRPMLYLGVPII
+1587 ERPMLYLGVPII
-1599 SGNKRTVHFAPIL
+1599 SGNKRTVHFAPLL

-1654 LEVLRKLEGVFAS
+1654 LEVLKKLEGVFAS

-1674 HDRKVHWVAWRDIC
+1674 HDRKVHWVAWKDIC
-1688 RPKQEGGLGVRRLSE
+1688 RPKQEGGLGIRRLSE
-1703 VGAALSMKLWFR
+1703 VGAALAMKLWFR
-1715 FREQCTQW
+1715 FREQSTQW

-1732 GTVDPGVV
+1732 GAVDPGVV

-1756 RAVAEGQIGWII
+1756 RAVAERQIGWII

-1798 RVDRFLAAG
+1798 RVGRFLADG
-1807 SWSQERL
+1807 SWSQEIL

-1820 SVAEEVTEVHLRP
+1820 SVAEEVTEVQLRP
-1833 EEEDVMVWRP
+1833 EEEDVMLWRP

-1852 SAWEVYRTAH
+1852 SAWEAYRTPH

-1881 VFIWRFFRRRLP
+1881 VFSWRFFRRRLP
-1893 VDEVL
+1893 VDEIL

-1906 SRCQCCEAV
+1906 SRCQCCAAV

-1924 SPVAGEVWGHFGH
+1924 SLVAGDVWGYFGH
-1937 LFGVGSWRV
+1937 LFGVGSWRAM
-1946 LERWRA
+1946 ESWRA

-2010 KPRHWRGDISAAQAM
+2010 KPRHWRGAISAAQAM

-2032 TLHTISA
+2032 TLHTISV

-2061 PGESSYGA
+2061 PGESAYGA

-2105 CVDRQLFPIWLES
+2105 CVDRQLSPIWLES
-2118 DSLVALHIIGS
+2118 DSLVALHIIRS
-2129 SGISWE
+2129 PGISWE
-2135 LREEILRIRR
+2135 FREEILRIRK
-2145 LVRQYGVRCTHI
+2145 LVRQHGVRCTHI

-2185 IGGLL
+2185 IDGLL

>member
-1 MAAGASKAPAPA
+1 MRTQQEAAAGAAV
-13 PLSPEHAP
+13 SP
-21 GPSSAA
+21 
-27 LHQNPRLHSG
+27 
-37 ATGGEATAQGGEAL
+37 
-51 AAAAVRG
+51 
-58 VGGDGGKAAAAQD
+58 
-71 VGGDDEGRVVEH
+71 
-83 GVGGGEVRAAAA
+83 
-95 QCGRGGGGDPRV
+95 
-107 TKETTG
+107 
-113 VAPPVGASESM
+113 
-124 ADAVQAS
+124 
-131 VAARALVHLLLAAC
+131 
-145 GGCGDGLTSGKM
+145 
-157 GATGET
+157 
-163 APALQQACKDF
+163 
-174 GLSGRGVRTGCMGE
+174 
-188 GQGRAAGNPNPNPNP
+188 
-203 NFGAP
+203 
-208 EESWTQQDAVAGAA
+208 
-222 ISTTRT
+222 TRT
-228 TLGTQQRSL
+228 TLKTVQRSL
-237 PALTPASSP
+237 SALMPASSP
-246 ELVAAIAEALA
+246 ELVAAFVEVLA
-257 EVMRAWDAS
+257 AVRRTWDAS
-266 LAPTGEAGGDPT
+266 LAPTGAAGGDPT

-289 GAPATGGVGAVC
+289 GAPATGGVGVVGT
-301 MVSDP
+301 VSDP
-306 APAPPSSRGKLYV
+306 APAPPSLHGKLYV
-319 EALAPGSPRA
+319 DALAPRSPRA

-341 KEFSMCNDMPG
+341 KEFSVYNDVPG
-352 VFYNAEEVKVLSDP
+352 VFYNDEEVKALSDP

-379 PPPQIVYQSFKGL
+379 PPPQIVYQGFKGL

-414 KEDMAR
+414 NEDMAR

-445 AAESS
+445 EAESS

-456 QFPDLPVHMFN
+456 QFPDLPVHMIN
-467 KNCVYSMARIVG
+467 KNCVFSMARIVG

-551 GNKPRPEW
+551 GNKPRPE
-559 HRDRV
+559 
-564 DPIPPGADLRERLNQ
+564 
-579 RERDRKG
+579 
-586 KAVVVE
+586 
-592 DSEAHDFQRVGGR
+592 

-697 LGQCQTLWQTSLDS
+697 LGQCQTLRQTSLDS

-850 GRSLASVVSPPRE
+850 GRSLASVVSPPRG

-1102 LPSMAQGLQR
+1102 LPSTAQGLQR

-1128 MEVFGNI
+1128 KEVFGNI
-1135 HDRVL
+1135 HDR
-1140 QAEESMAAAEQAYDR
+1140 A
-1155 DPTEQSRT
+1155 
-1163 HRSECQARLFR
+1163 HLFR

-1210 TASRLFRIWEEG
+1210 SASRLFRVWEEG
-1222 QCLDQPD
+1222 QCLDQPER
-1229 GIRESGVRYFQ
+1229 IRESGVRYFQ

-1432 LFRVMVAFGFSEAVI
+1432 LFRVMAAFGFSETVI

-1490 AAELLSRGIEA
+1490 AAELFSRGIEA

-1559 AKSSFFPSR
+1559 EKSSFFPSR
-1568 CISDRRRQQIAA
+1568 RISDRRRQQIAA
-1580 ITGFVLG
+1580 ITGFGLG
-1587 VRPMLYLGVPII
+1587 ERPMLYLGVPII
-1599 SGNKRTVHFAPIL
+1599 SGNKRTVHFAPLL

-1646 LLQVTQPP
+1646 LLQEGA
-1654 LEVLRKLEGVFAS
+1654 LGGLEGHLQAEA
-1667 FFWSSVG
+1667 G
-1674 HDRKVHWVAWRDIC
+1674 GGDGDRTTIRGG
-1688 RPKQEGGLGVRRLSE
+1688 GGLIHE
-1703 VGAALSMKLWFR
+1703 VVVQIQR
-1715 FREQCTQW
+1715 
-1723 ARFLRRSYC
+1723 
-1732 GTVDPGVV
+1732 TVH
-1740 TLRSNAS
+1740 T
-1747 PSWRRMIQT
+1747 M
-1756 RAVAEGQIGWII
+1756 GQI
-1768 GQGHLSFWHDRW
+1768 L
-1780 MERGPLSE
+1780 
-1788 WCTVQGPPDV
+1788 
-1798 RVDRFLAAG
+1798 
-1807 SWSQERL
+1807 
-1814 QRVLPS
+1814 
-1820 SVAEEVTEVHLRP
+1820 
-1833 EEEDVMVWRP
+1833 
-1843 TRDGRFTTR
+1843 
-1852 SAWEVYRTAH
+1852 
-1862 QREDVAI
+1862 
-1869 VTWSRLLLPTIS
+1869 
-1881 VFIWRFFRRRLP
+1881 
-1893 VDEVL
+1893 
-1898 QQRGVCLV
+1898 
-1906 SRCQCCEAV
+1906 
-1915 ESWEHLFYG
+1915 
-1924 SPVAGEVWGHFGH
+1924 
-1937 LFGVGSWRV
+1937 
-1946 LERWRA
+1946 
-1952 GTAWS
+1952 
-1957 STGSVR
+1957 
-1963 EIIPLLIFW
+1963 
-1972 FLWTARND
+1972 
-1980 SKHRGLRPEGQKIIR
+1980 
-1995 QITQYLRVGMASGII
+1995 
-2010 KPRHWRGDISAAQAM
+2010 
-2025 VIQVRIR
+2025 
-2032 TLHTISA
+2032 
-2039 VHWRRPDDGWFK
+2039 
-2051 LNTDGSSRGN
+2051 
-2061 PGESSYGA
+2061 
-2069 IVRDHSGQVVVARQG
+2069 
-2084 VLGEGSN
+2084 
-2091 IRAELMAI
+2091 
-2099 LRGLEL
+2099 
-2105 CVDRQLFPIWLES
+2105 
-2118 DSLVALHIIGS
+2118 
-2129 SGISWE
+2129 
-2135 LREEILRIRR
+2135 EEILLWDGGPR
-2145 LVRQYGVRCTHI
+2145 YGDFEEQRFPQLAQDDSDQSCG
-2157 YREGNAAAD
+2157 RETDRVDYWTGSPQL
-2166 FLANQA
+2166 LA
-2172 YQVEGERVMEGQE
+2172 
-2185 IGGLL
+2185 
-2190 LGICRMDRLG
+2190 
-2200 LPYIRSS
+2200 
-2207 CKPG
+2207 

>member
-1 MAAGASKAPAPA
+1 M
-13 PLSPEHAP
+13 
-21 GPSSAA
+21 
-27 LHQNPRLHSG
+27 
-37 ATGGEATAQGGEAL
+37 
-51 AAAAVRG
+51 VRW
-58 VGGDGGKAAAAQD
+58 
-71 VGGDDEGRVVEH
+71 RY
-83 GVGGGEVRAAAA
+83 
-95 QCGRGGGGDPRV
+95 
-107 TKETTG
+107 
-113 VAPPVGASESM
+113 
-124 ADAVQAS
+124 
-131 VAARALVHLLLAAC
+131 
-145 GGCGDGLTSGKM
+145 
-157 GATGET
+157 
-163 APALQQACKDF
+163 
-174 GLSGRGVRTGCMGE
+174 
-188 GQGRAAGNPNPNPNP
+188 
-203 NFGAP
+203 
-208 EESWTQQDAVAGAA
+208 
-222 ISTTRT
+222 
-228 TLGTQQRSL
+228 
-237 PALTPASSP
+237 
-246 ELVAAIAEALA
+246 
-257 EVMRAWDAS
+257 
-266 LAPTGEAGGDPT
+266 GGDPT
-278 ARTCRAVAGEG
+278 EAR
-289 GAPATGGVGAVC
+289 
-301 MVSDP
+301 
-306 APAPPSSRGKLYV
+306 
-319 EALAPGSPRA
+319 
-329 AKKSFEEVGANF
+329 
-341 KEFSMCNDMPG
+341 
-352 VFYNAEEVKVLSDP
+352 
-366 YKFSLIGKFSGRR
+366 
-379 PPPQIVYQSFKGL
+379 Q
-392 GLSSPYN
+392 
-399 IRFLRAG
+399 
-406 HIFLHLTS
+406 
-414 KEDMAR
+414 
-420 IWTRGV
+420 
-426 WRIGGSILR
+426 
-435 IFKWTPHFSY
+435 
-445 AAESS
+445 
-450 VVPVWV
+450 
-456 QFPDLPVHMFN
+456 
-467 KNCVYSMARIVG
+467 
-479 CPIKIDEA
+479 
-487 TADGSRLFMAR
+487 
-498 ACVEIDLLKPRV
+498 
-510 EQFLIGI
+510 
-517 GDEHRLQRVVY
+517 
-528 ERTPEYCQYCRHLG
+528 
-542 HAEVDCYVA
+542 
-551 GNKPRPEW
+551 
-559 HRDRV
+559 
-564 DPIPPGADLRERLNQ
+564 
-579 RERDRKG
+579 
-586 KAVVVE
+586 
-592 DSEAHDFQRVGGR
+592 
-605 RTGQT
+605 
-610 WARKQQ
+610 
-616 PSRMGQKSAQELH
+616 
-629 AQGNSFEVL
+629 
-638 KDIGE
+638 
-643 EEDAGDDVVGGAG
+643 
-656 DKEALEDYPQL
+656 
-667 GTEKDDGVG
+667 
-676 ADEDRVSKTQ
+676 
-686 RVEVEDRMPVQ
+686 
-697 LGQCQTLWQTSLDS
+697 
-711 DQQDSVSVEG
+711 
-721 GEQQVGDQIPQ
+721 
-732 CFGQGEQVSQTVQRS
+732 
-747 GIGAQQ
+747 
-753 WNTDGAQG
+753 
-761 QGGASRGLQEAGLI
+761 
-775 SGEEPRVLESS
+775 
-786 RELPEDDGLD
+786 
-796 RYSSSSADQGV
+796 
-807 SDDLGQKKPARRT
+807 
-820 QVTPEGSDDPDFQKT
+820 
-835 FVEYEET
+835 
-842 DTSFSSRG
+842 
-850 GRSLASVVSPPRE
+850 
-863 RKAGM
+863 
-868 PKVLKAQRPRVEF
+868 
-881 EPRVTR
+881 
-887 SQASRQRRA
+887 
-896 LFLRRHHHLSFLAV
+896 
-910 LEPMVDLDCRY
+910 
-921 MARRMGFEEFLH
+921 
-933 LELSSQMFPSS
+933 
-944 MIVTVV
+944 
-950 YAKCT
+950 
-955 RSERSL
+955 
-961 LWESLEE
+961 
-968 LRPEGDRLWLVGGDF
+968 
-983 NVISSMEEHSAGVLA
+983 
-998 RPGAM
+998 
-1003 EDFNNFIM
+1003 
-1011 LAGLVDAGFVG
+1011 
-1022 DRYTW
+1022 
-1027 TNNRVWKRLD
+1027 
-1037 RVLLSSSWGSLD
+1037 
-1049 FTVRVE
+1049 
-1055 HLSRA
+1055 
-1060 ASDHCPLL
+1060 
-1068 VEFPGFQRPRASF
+1068 
-1081 RFQRMWV
+1081 
-1088 RHRDF
+1088 
-1093 MQTVRLNWC
+1093 
-1102 LPSMAQGLQR
+1102 
-1112 LQMKL
+1112 
-1117 RRLKEHLKWWN
+1117 
-1128 MEVFGNI
+1128 
-1135 HDRVL
+1135 
-1140 QAEESMAAAEQAYDR
+1140 
-1155 DPTEQSRT
+1155 T

-1432 LFRVMVAFGFSEAVI
+1432 LFRVMAAFGFSETVI

-1490 AAELLSRGIEA
+1490 AAELFSRGIEA

-1559 AKSSFFPSR
+1559 EKSSFFPSR
-1568 CISDRRRQQIAA
+1568 RISDRRRQQIAA
-1580 ITGFVLG
+1580 ITGFGLG
-1587 VRPMLYLGVPII
+1587 ERPMLYLGVPII
-1599 SGNKRTVHFAPIL
+1599 SGNKRTVHFAPLL

-1634 LIQSVLSSLPVY
+1634 LIQSVLISLPVY
-1646 LLQVTQPP
+1646 LLQEGA
-1654 LEVLRKLEGVFAS
+1654 LGGLEGHLQAEAGGWAGDQTVIR
-1667 FFWSSVG
+1667 G
-1674 HDRKVHWVAWRDIC
+1674 G
-1688 RPKQEGGLGVRRLSE
+1688 GGLIHEVVVQIQRAVHTMGQISE
-1703 VGAALSMKLWFR
+1703 EILLWDGGPRYGDFEEQR
-1715 FREQCTQW
+1715 FPQLAQDDSDQSCGRETD
-1723 ARFLRRSYC
+1723 RVDGE
-1732 GTVDPGVV
+1732 GTVVGVV
-1740 TLRSNAS
+1740 YGAGAS
-1747 PSWRRMIQT
+1747 RCQSGPVFS
-1756 RAVAEGQIGWII
+1756 
-1768 GQGHLSFWHDRW
+1768 RW
-1780 MERGPLSE
+1780 QLEPGD
-1788 WCTVQGPPDV
+1788 T
-1798 RVDRFLAAG
+1798 
-1807 SWSQERL
+1807 
-1814 QRVLPS
+1814 

-1869 VTWSRLLLPTIS
+1869 VTLSRLLLPTIS

-2025 VIQVRIR
+2025 VMQVRIR

-2039 VHWRRPDDGWFK
+2039 VQWRRPDDGWFK

>member
-1 MAAGASKAPAPA
+1 M
-13 PLSPEHAP
+13 
-21 GPSSAA
+21 
-27 LHQNPRLHSG
+27 
-37 ATGGEATAQGGEAL
+37 
-51 AAAAVRG
+51 
-58 VGGDGGKAAAAQD
+58 
-71 VGGDDEGRVVEH
+71 
-83 GVGGGEVRAAAA
+83 
-95 QCGRGGGGDPRV
+95 
-107 TKETTG
+107 
-113 VAPPVGASESM
+113 
-124 ADAVQAS
+124 
-131 VAARALVHLLLAAC
+131 
-145 GGCGDGLTSGKM
+145 
-157 GATGET
+157 
-163 APALQQACKDF
+163 
-174 GLSGRGVRTGCMGE
+174 
-188 GQGRAAGNPNPNPNP
+188 
-203 NFGAP
+203 
-208 EESWTQQDAVAGAA
+208 
-222 ISTTRT
+222 
-228 TLGTQQRSL
+228 
-237 PALTPASSP
+237 
-246 ELVAAIAEALA
+246 
-257 EVMRAWDAS
+257 
-266 LAPTGEAGGDPT
+266 
-278 ARTCRAVAGEG
+278 
-289 GAPATGGVGAVC
+289 
-301 MVSDP
+301 
-306 APAPPSSRGKLYV
+306 
-319 EALAPGSPRA
+319 
-329 AKKSFEEVGANF
+329 
-341 KEFSMCNDMPG
+341 
-352 VFYNAEEVKVLSDP
+352 
-366 YKFSLIGKFSGRR
+366 
-379 PPPQIVYQSFKGL
+379 
-392 GLSSPYN
+392 
-399 IRFLRAG
+399 
-406 HIFLHLTS
+406 
-414 KEDMAR
+414 
-420 IWTRGV
+420 
-426 WRIGGSILR
+426 
-435 IFKWTPHFSY
+435 
-445 AAESS
+445 
-450 VVPVWV
+450 
-456 QFPDLPVHMFN
+456 
-467 KNCVYSMARIVG
+467 
-479 CPIKIDEA
+479 
-487 TADGSRLFMAR
+487 
-498 ACVEIDLLKPRV
+498 
-510 EQFLIGI
+510 
-517 GDEHRLQRVVY
+517 
-528 ERTPEYCQYCRHLG
+528 
-542 HAEVDCYVA
+542 
-551 GNKPRPEW
+551 
-559 HRDRV
+559 
-564 DPIPPGADLRERLNQ
+564 
-579 RERDRKG
+579 
-586 KAVVVE
+586 
-592 DSEAHDFQRVGGR
+592 
-605 RTGQT
+605 
-610 WARKQQ
+610 
-616 PSRMGQKSAQELH
+616 
-629 AQGNSFEVL
+629 
-638 KDIGE
+638 
-643 EEDAGDDVVGGAG
+643 
-656 DKEALEDYPQL
+656 
-667 GTEKDDGVG
+667 
-676 ADEDRVSKTQ
+676 
-686 RVEVEDRMPVQ
+686 
-697 LGQCQTLWQTSLDS
+697 
-711 DQQDSVSVEG
+711 
-721 GEQQVGDQIPQ
+721 
-732 CFGQGEQVSQTVQRS
+732 S
-747 GIGAQQ
+747 GII
-753 WNTDGAQG
+753 WNM
-761 QGGASRGLQEAGLI
+761 RGFGN
-775 SGEEPRVLESS
+775 
-786 RELPEDDGLD
+786 
-796 RYSSSSADQGV
+796 
-807 SDDLGQKKPARRT
+807 
-820 QVTPEGSDDPDFQKT
+820 
-835 FVEYEET
+835 
-842 DTSFSSRG
+842 
-850 GRSLASVVSPPRE
+850 LA
-863 RKAGM
+863 
-868 PKVLKAQRPRVEF
+868 
-881 EPRVTR
+881 T
-887 SQASRQRRA
+887 QRRA

-921 MARRMGFEEFLH
+921 MARRMGFEEVVSNKSGKVWFFWESTIACKVLFDHDQFLH
-933 LELSSQMFPSS
+933 LELSSQLFPSS

-955 RSERSL
+955 RLERSV

-1037 RVLLSSSWGSLD
+1037 RVLLSPSWGSLD

-1068 VEFPGFQRPRASF
+1068 VEFPGFQKPRASF
-1081 RFQRMWV
+1081 RFQRMW
-1088 RHRDF
+1088 
-1093 MQTVRLNWC
+1093 
-1102 LPSMAQGLQR
+1102 GLQR

-1140 QAEESMAAAEQAYDR
+1140 QAEESMTAAEQAFDR

-1163 HRSECQARLFR
+1163 HRSECQAHLFR

-1189 RWMGEGERN
+1189 RWMGEGEKN

-1210 TASRLFRIWEEG
+1210 AASRLFRIWEEG
-1222 QCLDQPD
+1222 QCLDQPER
-1229 GIRESGVRYFQ
+1229 IRESGVRYFQ

-1245 ETVDSTV
+1245 ETVDSTA
-1252 VDTELIPSLVS
+1252 VDTDVIPTLVS
-1263 AEDNLML
+1263 TEDNLML
-1270 EGLPSAEEV
+1270 AALPSAEEV

-1308 VGEDVF
+1308 VGEDVL

-1432 LFRVMVAFGFSEAVI
+1432 LFRVMAAFGFSEAVI

-1490 AAELLSRGIEA
+1490 AAELFSRGIEA

-1559 AKSSFFPSR
+1559 EKSSFFPSR

-1580 ITGFVLG
+1580 VTGFGLG
-1587 VRPMLYLGVPII
+1587 ERPMLYLGVPII
-1599 SGNKRTVHFAPIL
+1599 SGNKRTVHFAPLL

-1646 LLQVTQPP
+1646 LLQVIQPP

-1688 RPKQEGGLGVRRLSE
+1688 RPKQEGGLGIRRLSE

-1756 RAVAEGQIGWII
+1756 RAVAERQIGWII

-1788 WCTVQGPPDV
+1788 WCTGAALISGGGGDRGSAEAQGGGCYAVATHQRWEIYYEVCLGGLQDCALEGGCSDSDLEQTPPPHHF
-1798 RVDRFLAAG
+1798 R
-1807 SWSQERL
+1807 
-1814 QRVLPS
+1814 
-1820 SVAEEVTEVHLRP
+1820 VHL
-1833 EEEDVMVWRP
+1833 
-1843 TRDGRFTTR
+1843 
-1852 SAWEVYRTAH
+1852 
-1862 QREDVAI
+1862 
-1869 VTWSRLLLPTIS
+1869 
-1881 VFIWRFFRRRLP
+1881 
-1893 VDEVL
+1893 EVL
-1898 QQRGVCLV
+1898 SETTASGRDFTAAWCMLSVQMSVLWRVM
-1906 SRCQCCEAV
+1906 E
-1915 ESWEHLFYG
+1915 
-1924 SPVAGEVWGHFGH
+1924 
-1937 LFGVGSWRV
+1937 SWRV
-1946 LERWRA
+1946 

-1963 EIIPLLIFW
+1963 EITPLLIWW

-1980 SKHRGLRPEGQKIIR
+1980 FKHRGLRPEGQKIIR
-1995 QITQYLRVGMASGII
+1995 QITQYLRVGMTSGII
-2010 KPRHWRGDISAAQAM
+2010 KPRHWRGAISAAQAM
-2025 VIQVRIR
+2025 GIQVRIR
-2032 TLHTISA
+2032 TLHTVSA

-2051 LNTDGSSRGN
+2051 LNTDGCSRGN

-2105 CVDRQLFPIWLES
+2105 CVDRQLSPIWLES
-2118 DSLVALHIIGS
+2118 DSLVALHIIRS

-2135 LREEILRIRR
+2135 FREEILRIRR
-2145 LVRQYGVRCTHI
+2145 LVRQHGVRCTHI

-2172 YQVEGERVMEGQE
+2172 YQVEGERVTEGQE
-2185 IGGLL
+2185 IVGLL